1 LPALAGF
8 LRLAGCGRSI
18 PHISSVDAPPR
29 RWHPR
34 GVNHLVHELH
44 TQRTV
49 MRPFLRADAAEAF
62 AVFGDPVVMR
72 YAAGAADPTPAATHA
87 RIERYIEHQDRHGFS
102 KWVVRDASSGEYLG
116 DSGILHLA
124 ETGELELGYRL
135 ARAHWGRGLATE
147 VASAWLCHALE
158 VLHLPRVIAFAD
170 RRNTAS
176 IRVLEKLHMPF
187 ERLDHLCG
195 MDCVVHAIVRPR
207 GDQG

>member
-1 LPALAGF
+1 MG
-8 LRLAGCGRSI
+8 
-18 PHISSVDAPPR
+18 DAPRQWGHAPGVS
-29 RWHPR
+29 HP
-34 GVNHLVHELH
+34 HELR

-49 MRPFLRADAAEAF
+49 VRPFAREDAAEAF

-72 YAAGAADPTPAATHA
+72 HAAGDPDPTPAATRA
-87 RIERYIEHQDRHGFS
+87 RIERYIEHQNRHGFS
-102 KWVVRDASSGEYLG
+102 KWAVRDASSGEYLG

-147 VASAWLCHALE
+147 VASAWLRHALE

-176 IRVLEKLHMPF
+176 IRVLAKIHMPF

-195 MDCVVHAIVRPR
+195 MDCAVHAIARPR
-207 GDQG
+207 GGQR

>member
-1 LPALAGF
+1 
-8 LRLAGCGRSI
+8 
-18 PHISSVDAPPR
+18 
-29 RWHPR
+29 
-34 GVNHLVHELH
+34 
-44 TQRTV
+44 

-62 AVFGDPVVMR
+62 AVFGEPVVMR

-116 DSGILHLA
+116 DSGI
-124 ETGELELGYRL
+124 
-135 ARAHWGRGLATE
+135 
-147 VASAWLCHALE
+147 S
-158 VLHLPRVIAFAD
+158 D

-176 IRVLEKLHMPF
+176 IRVLEKIHMPF

-195 MDCVVHAIVRPR
+195 MDCVVHAIARPP